1 MACTT
6 ILVGKAAS
14 YDGSTMIARNDDS
27 GSGHFT
33 AKKFTVIHP
42 EELPKIY
49 RSVLSHAEIPLPE
62 GALRFT
68 AMPNAVEGKGIWAAS
83 GVNAANVGM
92 TATETITS
100 NPSRAG
106 RRPAGGVSARQGRK
120 ARGARRHRRGR
131 YRLSGAALHPFCP
144 RGRAASGQPAG
155 TVRYLRNERH
165 RFSGRKRDLVAG
177 DHRRSPLDRP
187 PRAGRCVC
195 GHAQPTGHRHL

>member
-1 MACTT
+1 
-6 ILVGKAAS
+6 
-14 YDGSTMIARNDDS
+14 MIARNDDS

-42 EELPKIY
+42 EDLPKTY
-49 RSVLSHAEIPLPE
+49 RSVLSHVEIPLPE

-100 NPSRAG
+100 NPRVLGADPLVEYQ
-106 RRPAGGVSARQGRK
+106 PAKGEKPEVPGGIGEEDIVYLVLPYIHSAREGV
-120 ARGARRHRRGR
+120 
-131 YRLSGAALHPFCP
+131 L
-144 RGRAASGQPAG
+144 ASGQPAG
-155 TVRYLRNERH
+155 AVRYLRDERH
-165 RFSGRKRDLVAG
+165 RFSGCKRDLVAG
-177 DHRRSPLDRP
+177 DHRRSPLDCP

-195 GHAQPTGHRHL
+195 GHAQPAGHRHL

>member
-42 EELPKIY
+42 EDLPKTY
-49 RSVLSHAEIPLPE
+49 RSVLSHVEIPLPE

-100 NPSRAG
+100 NPRVLGADPLVEYQ
-106 RRPAGGVSARQGRK
+106 PAKGEKPEVL
-120 ARGARRHRRGR
+120 ARRI
-131 YRLSGAALHPFCP
+131 SSIWCCP
-144 RGRAASGQPAG
+144 ISTLPVRACCVWAVCWSS
-155 TVRYLRNERH
+155 TVLTR
-165 RFSGRKRDLVAG
+165 
-177 DHRRSPLDRP
+177 
-187 PRAGRCVC
+187 
-195 GHAQPTGHRHL
+195 

>member
-42 EELPKIY
+42 EELPKTY

-68 AMPNAVEGKGIWAAS
+68 AMPNAVEGKGIWAPQAFR
-83 GVNAANVGM
+83 
-92 TATETITS
+92 
-100 NPSRAG
+100 PWRADTP
-106 RRPAGGVSARQGRK
+106 PAGLHP
-120 ARGARRHRRGR
+120 ARGGWR
-131 YRLSGAALHPFCP
+131 
-144 RGRAASGQPAG
+144 
-155 TVRYLRNERH
+155 
-165 RFSGRKRDLVAG
+165 
-177 DHRRSPLDRP
+177 
-187 PRAGRCVC
+187 
-195 GHAQPTGHRHL
+195 

>member
-42 EELPKIY
+42 EDLPKTY
-49 RSVLSHAEIPLPE
+49 RSVLSHVEIPLPE

-100 NPSRAG
+100 TPRVLGAD
-106 RRPAGGVSARQGRK
+106 PLVPGGIG
-120 ARGARRHRRGR
+120 
-131 YRLSGAALHPFCP
+131 
-144 RGRAASGQPAG
+144 
-155 TVRYLRNERH
+155 E
-165 RFSGRKRDLVAG
+165 
-177 DHRRSPLDRP
+177 
-187 PRAGRCVC
+187 
-195 GHAQPTGHRHL
+195 